1 MAKYDPSKLPHRF
14 RKKLQRGAD
23 KLIAAALGVPIERVD
38 EHMREWW
45 DYAAMPATEGEIDVP
60 EYHRRGGELVGQM
73 VQGGWHDYAPGT
85 LPLLA
90 TGYQMLEEGGRGLL
104 GHPAYYKGGGLL
116 GRIGGLGMGLLG
128 GLSDAKYNIEG
139 INRARRQAALDS
151 PKKKRVRNRK
161 RK

>member
-1 MAKYDPSKLPHRF
+1 
-14 RKKLQRGAD
+14 
-23 KLIAAALGVPIERVD
+23 
-38 EHMREWW
+38 
-45 DYAAMPATEGEIDVP
+45 
-60 EYHRRGGELVGQM
+60 M
-73 VQGGWHDYAPGT
+73 VQGGWHDYAPVT

-116 GRIGGLGMGLLG
+116 GRIGGLSMGLLG

-139 INRARRQAALDS
+139 INRARRQSARDS
-151 PKKKRVRNRK
+151 SKKKRVKNRK

>member
-1 MAKYDPSKLPHRF
+1 MAEYDPSKFSHRL
-14 RKKLQRGAD
+14 RKKLQSGTD
-23 KLIAAALGVPIERVD
+23 KLIAAAMGVSNERVD

-45 DYAAMPATEGEIDVP
+45 DYAAMPDEEIDVP
-60 EYHRRGGELVGQM
+60 EYHRRGGELVAEM
-73 VQGGWHDYAPGT
+73 VRGGWHDYAPGA

-116 GRIGGLGMGLLG
+116 GRIGGLGRGLLG

-139 INRARRQAALDS
+139 INRARRLAEYQPA
-151 PKKKRVRNRK
+151 
-161 RK
+161 

>member
-1 MAKYDPSKLPHRF
+1 MAEYDTSKLSHQI
-14 RKKLQRGAD
+14 RKKLQSGTD
-23 KLIAAALGVPIERVD
+23 KLIASALGVPNERVD

-45 DYAAMPATEGEIDVP
+45 DYAVMPAVGGEIDVP

-73 VQGGWHDYAPGT
+73 VQGGWHDNAPVI

-90 TGYQMLEEGGRGLL
+90 TGFQMLEEGGRGLL

-139 INRARRQAALDS
+139 INRARRQSASDS
-151 PKKKRVRNRK
+151 SKKKRVKNRK